1 MPGGPSRRFGG
12 PWDEGGRR
20 VVRELRGG
28 GERGMEGLGRHE
40 TSVRFGKVEMQGE
53 WVSDGIGGGEWTTET
68 RSKDDGQG

>member
-1 MPGGPSRRFGG
+1 M
-12 PWDEGGRR
+12 
-20 VVRELRGG
+20 VRELRGG